1 MYKKRNER
9 KQLSK
14 KTSHIGLACQITVA
28 EAILVEK
35 EINCSPLCSQGPP
48 RDNVPEVVLMAAL
61 GIRRC
66 HGCKGEILKQ
76 NCQPP

>member
-1 MYKKRNER
+1 M
-9 KQLSK
+9 
-14 KTSHIGLACQITVA
+14 A
-28 EAILVEK
+28 EAILAGK

-48 RDNVPEVVLMAAL
+48 EDNVPEVVLMAAL

-76 NCQPP
+76 NCQPPKDLVFWLQAL